1 VTRWCNIY
9 GWENPGGPR
18 PAGGLVDN
26 PVDERQGQWRCGRP
40 ADHRF
45 RAVCAHG
52 HEQGVDVWLCE
63 LCWRRLHGLVPG
75 WTGATP
81 YKTGFLAVCPR
92 CQVTDPRTYPVPEY
106 KLGADHRCQLR
117 LEAVS

>member
-1 VTRWCNIY
+1 MTHWCNIY
-9 GWENPGGPR
+9 GWENSSGPR
-18 PAGGLVDN
+18 PGGGLVTDR
-26 PVDERQGQWRCGRP
+26 VDDKSIFRCGRE

-52 HEQGVDVWLCE
+52 HEQGTDVWLCE
-63 LCWRRLHGLVPG
+63 LCWRRLHGQVPG

-81 YKTGFLAVCPR
+81 YKPGFLAVCPR
-92 CQVTDPRTYPVPEY
+92 CQVTSPRTYPVPEY
-106 KLGADHRCQLR
+106 ALGPDHRCQLR